1 MKKFYTIE
9 QIADCLVVSTRT
21 NGPDW

>member
-9 QIADCLVVSTRT
+9 QIADCLVISTRT